1 MPAPKGRLFGA
12 PKFAIPAKTQEVA
25 LQIDKPGRAGAAD
38 CIARDA
44 LAEPQA
50 GFLRSLVEMDGL
62 DASWEA

>member
-12 PKFAIPAKTQEVA
+12 VKFAIPPKTQEVA

-44 LAEPQA
+44 WRNPKP
-50 GFLRSLVEMDGL
+50 GLRVL
-62 DASWEA
+62 